1 MATAFTE
8 LLRKLFKIFKSFFMK
23 KLLFIIGCMSI
34 VVTISS
40 CSTESMQDIKKI
52 NSENQNQF
60 SEIPAD
66 SLAPR
71 TTDIQEIGKD
81 DKDKVRE

>member
-1 MATAFTE
+1 
-8 LLRKLFKIFKSFFMK
+8 
-23 KLLFIIGCMSI
+23 MSI